1 MNKLFEETE
10 RIIKDFRSVI
20 QGHTETAKAIDR
32 EDCWGDIAEY
42 AMDEGYNTFADVLI
56 EADLEW
62 E

>member
-20 QGHTETAKAIDR
+20 QDHTETAKAIDR

-42 AMDEGYNTFADVLI
+42 AMDEGYTTFADVLI